1 MKLLVHI
8 LIVAAALFLCLGL
21 PALVYLPNGDGV
33 DAVSG
38 ASLDVP
44 DQPSGAFVVI
54 LNRER
59 HRALEDWEAFFTEQE
74 VGVIMEDLRC
84 VTAAGDESGRQLA
97 QRCQAR
103 LAENQMSLRSENG
116 VLLVSKA
123 ERGLYDVVI
132 LSREAADAYDYSAV
146 YARPDALVFAV
157 EGGA

>member
-1 MKLLVHI
+1 MKVLEHI
-8 LIVAAALFLCLGL
+8 GIILAALFLCLGL
-21 PALVYLPNGDGV
+21 PALIYLPKGDGV

-38 ASLDVP
+38 ASLNVP
-44 DQPSGAFVVI
+44 DQPSGEFVVI

-59 HRALEDWEAFFTEQE
+59 HAALEEWTDFFTERE
-74 VGVIMEDLRC
+74 VGVIMEDLSC
-84 VTAAGDESGRQLA
+84 TTASGDAAGLQLA

-123 ERGLYDVVI
+123 EQGLYDVVI
-132 LSREAADAYDYSAV
+132 LSRETADAYDYSAV
-146 YARPDALVFAV
+146 YARPDALVLTV